1 MPYELLALPTSPQV
15 PYELLA
21 LVFVPKRPQ
30 KEIEHSLFWDASP
43 YFLKSSKLSQDFLEV
58 VILIVFLLLFV
69 GKPGMQKKQKTMQ

>member
-1 MPYELLALPTSPQV
+1 MPYELLGLPTSLQV

-30 KEIEHSLFWDASP
+30 KEIEHSLFGDTSP
-43 YFLKSSKLSQDFLEV
+43 YFLKSSEFSQDLWEV

-69 GKPGMQKKQKTMQ
+69 GKPVMQKKQKTVQ